1 MSFLYQFNDRLI
13 TRKEFQWDY
22 KITMKMKAN
31 GLTKFANAWGF
42 METKNTVLL
51 TIESNRKIL
60 GHPKSFNECEAM
72 IKQVFK
78 SAFK

>member
-1 MSFLYQFNDRLI
+1 MRCLFLYQFNDRLI

-42 METKNTVLL
+42 ME
-51 TIESNRKIL
+51 RQRIL
-60 GHPKSFNECEAM
+60 FYSRLKVIGKF
-72 IKQVFK
+72 
-78 SAFK
+78 